1 MYLTGVRIR
10 AKMRS
15 LVAVDTRLVDS
26 AKADDHAYEY
36 TESIVLADHAHPE
49 TTMFGFMPASLFFYA
64 PVLTAS
70 HEKACCRDRR
80 RLRTSLALQ

>member
-1 MYLTGVRIR
+1 VFLTVVRIR

-64 PVLTAS
+64 LHPGVRHGDLT
-70 HEKACCRDRR
+70 CRVVKRC
-80 RLRTSLALQ
+80 